1 MSRSIFADEQG
12 RNFALP
18 FILISCL
25 FFLSG
30 YTNALLDVLNKYF
43 QEVLGISKAES
54 GLVQFSLYSGY
65 FLMAIPAGL
74 IINRFGFNRGLIF
87 GLFVLIAGTALFIPG
102 AMLKSYYVF
111 LFALFII
118 ACGFTFFETAANPY
132 ATLLGR
138 KDASTRRINLAQSF
152 NGIGWIIGPLVG
164 GLIIFSDA
172 AQAGQYN
179 FDYLPIP
186 FVILG
191 VAILVIVIL
200 LLYRPLPDLLH
211 AEGEDDARPVNAAT
225 RKHFSKRPHFVL
237 AIISQ
242 FFYVAAQ
249 TGINSFFINYVTE
262 ADASISNQQASVLL
276 SFGGMSLFVIGR
288 FSGSYVMKWMKPD
301 RLLSL
306 YAVASVLLM
315 LCAVMNMK
323 NVFDHC
329 AVHVVLLHVDHVSD
343 DLRPGDQRF
352 GRADKEGGVVSCHGD
367 HGRGI
372 VPDLHGVDCRS
383 IFHGDRI
390 RGAVD
395 LLCLCCILRLD
406 RAQVRRCAEEFR
418 SLRRSRPRPALPL
431 AGERAV

>member
-1 MSRSIFADEQG
+1 MSRSIFTDEQG

-87 GLFVLIAGTALFIPG
+87 GLLVLIAGTALFVPG

-191 VAILVIVIL
+191 VAILVILIL
-200 LLYRPLPDLLH
+200 LLYRPLPDVLH
-211 AEGEDDARPVNAAT
+211 AEGEDDSRPANAAT
-225 RKHFSKRPHFVL
+225 RKHLSKHPHFIL
-237 AIISQ
+237 AIVSQ

-288 FSGSYVMKWMKPD
+288 FSGSYFMKWMKPD

-306 YAVASVLLM
+306 YAIASVLLM
-315 LCAVMNMK
+315 VCAVMNMK
-323 NVFDHC
+323 TYSIIALFMSYFFMSIMYPTIFALGIRGLGEQTKKAASYLVMGIMGGALCPIFMGWIADQYSM
-329 AVHVVLLHVDHVSD
+329 AIGFVVPLICFVVVAFYGLIGH
-343 DLRPGDQRF
+343 RF
-352 GRADKEGGVVSCHGD
+352 GDA
-367 HGRGI
+367 
-372 VPDLHGVDCRS
+372 
-383 IFHGDRI
+383 
-390 RGAVD
+390 
-395 LLCLCCILRLD
+395 
-406 RAQVRRCAEEFR
+406 
-418 SLRRSRPRPALPL
+418 
-431 AGERAV
+431 